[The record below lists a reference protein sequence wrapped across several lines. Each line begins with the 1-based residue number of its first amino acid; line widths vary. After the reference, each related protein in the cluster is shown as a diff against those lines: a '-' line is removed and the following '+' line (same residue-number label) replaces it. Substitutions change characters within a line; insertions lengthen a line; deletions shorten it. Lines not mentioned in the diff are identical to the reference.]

1 MRQSEAAKSSCRYN
15 ESQEVEAPR
24 AIAIAVESERST
36 TTVLWAEKS
45 RVRGKSQVEANVVKA
60 EPGLVVT
67 AVEW

>member
-36 TTVLWAEKS
+36 TVLWAEES
-45 RVRGKSQVEANVVKA
+45 RIRRKSQVEANVVRSEKA
-60 EPGLVVT
+60 SVC
-67 AVEW
+67 

>member
-1 MRQSEAAKSSCRYN
+1 
-15 ESQEVEAPR
+15 VEAPR

-60 EPGLVVT
+60 EPGLVVA